1 MLGGY
6 ISDLAAGDVFE
17 PVEYVLTAFMASE
30 YAHGVE
36 EGWEGFQ
43 SSRAP
48 GGRQIRTPTMI
59 HVDKMRIL
67 EKNCLKER
75 RVGGAKGPH
84 ARIHYEYFAR
94 HHSPAYV
101 GERLVVSGRITDK
114 YVKRGREYIDYYLE
128 VRAADGRL
136 VTTYTDK
143 TLLRYEPEGGFR
155 HPPAGRPEVGAP
167 PSAPAGGRHS
177 AVAAKAPRAPGDLE
191 VGAEIHGPVRLMT
204 TERIE
209 WYDSAM
215 LSAAQGTLAQVG
227 SNIHTD
233 EAYARS
239 QGLSAI
245 IADGMIMTNWVS
257 SMLVDHFEMGY
268 VERGELRTK
277 FIKPVP
283 LGMTVVC
290 RGRVLAVEPIAGG
303 RTAYRLDVWC
313 EDEHGLKVVD
323 GGARV
328 EVPA

>member
-6 ISDLAAGDVFE
+6 ISDLEAGDVFE

-36 EGWEGFQ
+36 ENWEGFQ

-67 EKNCLKER
+67 ERNCLRER

-84 ARIHYEYFAR
+84 ARIHYEYYAR

-114 YVKRGREYIDYYLE
+114 YEKRGREYIDYHLE
-128 VRAADGRL
+128 VRTSDGRL

-143 TLLRYEPEGGFR
+143 TLLRYEPEGGTR
-155 HPPAGRPEVGAP
+155 PSDRPGSGARASASARGAHAAGGAP
-167 PSAPAGGRHS
+167 AAPAGG
-177 AVAAKAPRAPGDLE
+177 DLT
-191 VGAEIHGPVRLMT
+191 VGSEIRGPVRLMT
-204 TERIE
+204 PERIE

-215 LSAAQGTLAQVG
+215 LSAAKGELAQVG
-227 SNIHTD
+227 DNIHTD
-233 EAYARS
+233 DAFACN
-239 QGLSAI
+239 QGLPGT
-245 IADGMIMTNWVS
+245 IADGMISTNWCS
-257 SMLVDHFEMGY
+257 SMMIGHFGMHY

-277 FIKPVP
+277 FIKPI
-283 LGMTVVC
+283 LIGATVLVKA
-290 RGRVLAVEPIAGG
+290 RILSAEKRENGDTE
-303 RTAYRLDVWC
+303 YQLDVWC
-313 EDEHGLKVVD
+313 EIEDGTKVVD
-323 GGARV
+323 GDARV
-328 EVPA
+328 VVAAG